1 MGKTVSEIVGGL
13 EIVAGIA
20 LANPGL
26 IVSGALTLGSAVL
39 APTLP
44 KPSLPETAIKSP
56 TPVRRSGY
64 GVGRMLPTWTLY
76 EVAPNGWAVDC
87 YAFHDG
93 RVNKIIDHYIG
104 DRRVSLLA
112 GGYVQELDGSAFK
125 GSNNCIV
132 GNTMGLPTETA
143 FSQVISIIPDHW
155 TTNHRGDG
163 VVTGFMLSK
172 NVKSKNWQT
181 VYSLGGPNQAPL
193 SLSMERQLVYDW
205 RDPDQVASDPS
216 THKYSENFILHLAHY
231 LLYRKDTAPPRL
243 TSSMTPDD
251 IAAAQAAYTAR
262 LDAVWAMKFAPT
274 IDAWT
279 AAADD
284 ADTPMPL
291 NGVQTILAGKA
302 DEGDTQVN
310 VYSTNG
316 LSAGMEIAIAISGDT
331 SKTETRTVT
340 SIDGAFVHFSGGLS
354 YDHPQSSQV
363 TWSSDPDSPATEPR
377 YRGCVT
383 HNHSDAHKDTINAI
397 LACGDGML
405 ATRADGAYLVY
416 SGRFTEPTIPT
427 VGPRDILSY
436 SLQYG
441 VNEEDSVNT
450 LKVTY
455 VSMNHD
461 FNVVDT
467 DDWVDE
473 DRLDQD
479 GKENSDSFAVQSP
492 SFSQNRRLAKR
503 AMTKRNAPYRGQ
515 VVISGRRRDVQGQ
528 RYIPLDLTEAG
539 TAFFSGTVELSNG
552 KRIMASGAFQY
563 DFVAVDASID
573 GWIPALEEGSPAPV
587 GNRVAVQPLDAP
599 TITLATVEYGAQ
611 AGDGATGTYLALTV
625 TSPLADREDITWY
638 VQTRQTGASVWGERT
653 LSDIPA
659 GSPAML
665 ISEFVPTNTSVD
677 VQVAYGAG
685 DGRLSDFSPIVTV
698 DTSTDLT
705 APDAATLP
713 TLLSWTDSFNLTTP
727 VIPRARIYRWRLYDT
742 AGTPNLVASID
753 TTTNSLSYSAAQAA
767 LDGVQRAYNV
777 KVSGVNTAGEGTAAI
792 TTTPFTKP
800 APAAVTTPAIA
811 GGATTAVATCDALA
825 GAKGYAAFYFDTSG
839 FDPTTEGGVV
849 TSGTPSINIYGL
861 AADTYYGHI
870 AAFDEWTSNPALL
883 NLSSEISFTITT
895 GGGSTPSGGGTA
907 GGGYGGVRGG
917 GGQGG
922 AIP

>member
-1 MGKTVSEIVGGL
+1 MGKTLTSIVEIGAIVGLQFIPGVGQAVSGVL
-13 EIVAGIA
+13 AGAGIGGLTAAQGLLLATTA
-20 LANPGL
+20 LAGVEGVLN
-26 IVSGALTLGSAVL
+26 ATLL
-39 APTLP
+39 APNAP
-44 KPSLPETAIKSP
+44 KGKLPEASVKTP
-56 TPVRRSGY
+56 TPIRRSGY

-143 FSQVISIIPDHW
+143 FSQVIGMVPDHW
-155 TTNHRGDG
+155 TTAHRGDG
-163 VVTGFMLSK
+163 VCTGFMLSK

-251 IAAAQAAYTAR
+251 IAAARAAYTAR

-274 IDAWT
+274 IDNLT

-284 ADTPMPL
+284 ADIAMPL

-302 DEGDTQVN
+302 EEGDTQVN

-316 LSAGMEIAIAISGDT
+316 LSAGMEIAIAISGDN

-340 SIDGAFVHFSGGLS
+340 SVSGPLVHFSGGLS

-363 TWSSDPDSPATEPR
+363 TWNSDPANPATEPR

-383 HNHSDAHKDTINAI
+383 HNHSDPHKDTINAI

-405 ATRADGAYLVY
+405 TTRADGAYLMY

-427 VGPRDILSY
+427 VGARDILSY

-455 VSMNHD
+455 VSANHD
-461 FNVVDT
+461 YNVVDT

-473 DRLDQD
+473 DRLEQD

-539 TAFFSGTVELSNG
+539 TTFFSGTVELSNG

-599 TITLATVEYGAQ
+599 TIALATPNFGADSATGAQ
-611 AGDGATGTYLALTV
+611 GVYLDLTIDGAPDRDDLT
-625 TSPLADREDITWY
+625 WF
-638 VQTRQTGASVWGERT
+638 VQTRIKGASVWGERSYT
-653 LSDIPA
+653 DIPSGA
-659 GSPAML
+659 TVDIA
-665 ISEFVPTNTSVD
+665 SEFVPAD
-677 VQVAYGAG
+677 AIIQVQAAYSTG
-685 DGRLSDFSPIVTV
+685 DGRISDYSEIVE
-698 DTSTDLT
+698 
-705 APDAATLP
+705 
-713 TLLSWTDSFNLTTP
+713 
-727 VIPRARIYRWRLYDT
+727 
-742 AGTPNLVASID
+742 
-753 TTTNSLSYSAAQAA
+753 
-767 LDGVQRAYNV
+767 
-777 KVSGVNTAGEGTAAI
+777 VNTSSANIPPAKI
-792 TTTPFTKP
+792 T
-800 APAAVTTPAIA
+800 
-811 GGATTAVATCDALA
+811 
-825 GAKGYAAFYFDTSG
+825 
-839 FDPTTEGGVV
+839 
-849 TSGTPSINIYGL
+849 GL
-861 AADTYYGHI
+861 AA
-870 AAFDEWTSNPALL
+870 
-883 NLSSEISFTITT
+883 T
-895 GGGSTPSGGGTA
+895 GGVGQAVVSWNNPTSANLASERLYRNTTSSFGSATIVATYTDAAGTASSKTVTLPAGGYYFWVTTISSGGIEGNPVGPVTA
-907 GGGYGGVRGG
+907 TVT
-917 GGQGG
+917 
-922 AIP
+922 